1 MAVVTWDTLRDYGT
15 TGTILTAE
23 MWDNFVDTVE
33 AMIAGGGGGSGT
45 GRLRAT
51 DSEGTLSVSVG
62 YEGTAPSL
70 TGDKDAG
77 WKVTAPAD
85 GRLTGIQWNVDSSDL
100 DGSLD
105 GILIIHND
113 APGNTV
119 LYPVLTIYNS
129 TTGEIIPPE
138 NFGVILDTAVT
149 AVGELTFTVS
159 NLSGFGASGVKLLM
173 VFI

>member
-33 AMIAGGGGGSGT
+33 ASIGGGGGGSST

-51 DSEGTLSVSVG
+51 DVEGTIIAVIG

-70 TGDKDAG
+70 TGTAETG
-77 WKVTAPAD
+77 WTLTVPAD
-85 GRLTGIQWNVDSSDL
+85 GRLTGIQWDIDSNDL
-100 DGSLD
+100 DSGLD
-105 GILIIHND
+105 GVLVIHND
-113 APGNTV
+113 APGNIL
-119 LYPVLTIYNS
+119 LYPAVSIYNK
-129 TTGEIIPPE
+129 TNGEMIAPE
-138 NFGVILDTAVT
+138 NFGVIFDTAVT
-149 AVGELTFTVS
+149 DTGELTFTVS
-159 NLSGFGASGVKLLM
+159 NLSGFGATGVSIIM